1 MKTQIQYR
9 SKQDI
14 EEVGGAINKESYI
27 AQLRGDHQEILGKH
41 IPEIEVHFLSL
52 VQTGSLQQSL
62 SVVVA
67 WRWFADFS
75 EKLRD
80 HFEMEDRFVFP
91 YLLGKV
97 TPCANASALEF
108 MRNHCSFEDQLR
120 EYILVMCKT
129 LRPLESEMAYRM
141 LIRKLER
148 LEEVLVEHGEAEDV
162 LMS

>member
-1 MKTQIQYR
+1 MKTHTHYR
-9 SKQDI
+9 AQKEI
-14 EEVGGAINKESYI
+14 GEVGGAINKEAYV
-27 AQLRGDHQEILGKH
+27 AQLKGDHKEILEKH
-41 IPEIEVHFLSL
+41 IPEIEAHFLSL
-52 VQTGSLQQSL
+52 INAGSLRESL
-62 SVVVA
+62 AIVVA
-67 WRWFADFS
+67 WKWFADFS

-91 YLLGKV
+91 YLLGKG

-108 MRNHCSFEDQLR
+108 MRNHCSFEEQLR

-148 LEEVLVEHGEAEDV
+148 LEEVLLEHGEAEDV